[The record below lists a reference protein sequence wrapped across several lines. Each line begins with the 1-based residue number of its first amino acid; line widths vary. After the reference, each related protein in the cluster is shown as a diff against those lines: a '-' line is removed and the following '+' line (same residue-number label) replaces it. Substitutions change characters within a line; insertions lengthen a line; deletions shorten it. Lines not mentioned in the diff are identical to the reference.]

1 MHLTRTNAIISVV
14 TDEDLTGKEGRFV
27 RISNSD
33 TICLVNYALEKP
45 LGLLLVGGKAYERVT
60 VAIPGALAGTVRV
73 KINGPVSFG
82 ELLQLTA
89 TGCVEAY
96 SNEFPQ
102 MVVGVALEAGITGE
116 LIEAALYVPTYT
128 PAA

>member
-73 KINGPVSFG
+73 KISGPVSFG

-89 TGCVEAY
+89 TGCVECY

-102 MVVGVALEAGITGE
+102 MVVGVALEAGVTGE
-116 LIEAALYVPTYT
+116 LIEAALYVPTLT
-128 PAA
+128 PPA